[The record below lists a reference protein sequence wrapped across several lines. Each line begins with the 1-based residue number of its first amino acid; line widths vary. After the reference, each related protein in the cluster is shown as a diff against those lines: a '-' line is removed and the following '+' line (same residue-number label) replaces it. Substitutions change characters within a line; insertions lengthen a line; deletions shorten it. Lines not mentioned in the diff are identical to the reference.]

1 MNHAVVLVAICS
13 AIVGTS
19 YGMHS
24 PIVPVFAREQLAADY
39 SQVGII
45 GTVNFLPYMFAP
57 FFVGILL
64 DRLNKSYVLLSG
76 ILLNVFSIFIL
87 STVHSTLEIMLYR
100 AIAGVAHALFWPSSE
115 VLISINSSAPDRRV
129 KNISVFIAAWILG
142 FMVGPL
148 IGKLIL
154 NAFDYY
160 ALFQL
165 AAATM
170 AVAIVPSVLLRSY
183 GWPAVQKD
191 LEVVRASSVEVVKEI
206 VNHPRLAGVI
216 LYYAITFGV
225 VLAVYPAYMSDA
237 SLTTEDIEI
246 MFFFFGI
253 SRFATLLLLLLL
265 VTRISKYGEL
275 ALALAVSTTA
285 VGMIISFSSTSVLS
299 FAVSIALFGISTSI
313 FYPVSFSLVTMDTP
327 SGHVGSKLG
336 VYNTLFGTG
345 WTSGPILAGFASD
358 AFGSGS
364 PYLAFFII
372 GTTFAAAIIIFRKGR
387 NHF

>member
-1 MNHAVVLVAICS
+1 MNHAIVLIAICS

-24 PIVPVFAREQLAADY
+24 PIVPVFAREVLAADY
-39 SQVGII
+39 SQVGLI
-45 GTVNFLPYMFAP
+45 GTANYLPFMFAP

-76 ILLNVFSIFIL
+76 ILLNVLSILML
-87 STVHSTLEIMLYR
+87 STVQSTLEVVLYR
-100 AIAGVAHALFWPSSE
+100 TLAGVAHALFWPSSE
-115 VLISINSSAPDRRV
+115 VLTSINSSSESRV
-129 KNISVFIAAWILG
+129 RNISMFIGAWILG
-142 FMVGPL
+142 FMIGPI

-154 NAFDYY
+154 SLFDYY

-170 AVAIVPSVLLRSY
+170 AVAIVPSILLRSY
-183 GWPAVQKD
+183 GWPGVQNTP
-191 LEVVRASSVEVVKEI
+191 EGRASSVQVFREI
-206 VNHPRLAGVI
+206 TNHPKLSGVI

-225 VLAVYPAYMSDA
+225 VLAVYPAYMRDA
-237 SLTTEDIEI
+237 SLTTEDIEM

-253 SRFATLLLLLLL
+253 SRFATLLLL
-265 VTRISKYGEL
+265 VARISRYNEL
-275 ALALAVSTTA
+275 ALALAVSATA
-285 VGMIISFSSTSVLS
+285 VGMIISFLSPSILS
-299 FAVSIALFGISTSI
+299 FAVSIALFGFSTSI
-313 FYPVSFSLVTMDTP
+313 FYPISFSLVTRNTP
-327 SGHVGSKLG
+327 SEHVGSKLG
-336 VYNTLFGTG
+336 VYNSLFGIG
-345 WTSGPILAGFASD
+345 WTAGPIMAGFASD

-372 GTTFAAAIIIFRKGR
+372 GTTFTAAIAVFRKDS

>member
-1 MNHAVVLVAICS
+1 MNHAIVLIAICS

-24 PIVPVFAREQLAADY
+24 PIVPVFAREVLAADY
-39 SQVGII
+39 SQVGLI
-45 GTVNFLPYMFAP
+45 GTANYLPFMFAP

-76 ILLNVFSIFIL
+76 ILLNVLSILML
-87 STVHSTLEIMLYR
+87 STVQSTLEVVLYR
-100 AIAGVAHALFWPSSE
+100 TLAGVAHALFWPSSE
-115 VLISINSSAPDRRV
+115 VLTSINSSSESRV
-129 KNISVFIAAWILG
+129 RNISMFIGAWILG
-142 FMVGPL
+142 FMIGPI

-154 NAFDYY
+154 NLFDYY

-170 AVAIVPSVLLRSY
+170 AVAIVPSILLRSY
-183 GWPAVQKD
+183 GWPGVQNTQ
-191 LEVVRASSVEVVKEI
+191 EVRASSVQVFREI
-206 VNHPRLAGVI
+206 TNHPKLGGVI

-225 VLAVYPAYMSDA
+225 VLAVYPAYMRDA
-237 SLTTEDIEI
+237 SLTTEDIEM

-253 SRFATLLLLLLL
+253 SRFATLLLL
-265 VTRISKYGEL
+265 VARISRYNEL
-275 ALALAVSTTA
+275 ALALAVSATA
-285 VGMIISFSSTSVLS
+285 VGMIISFLSPSILS
-299 FAVSIALFGISTSI
+299 FAVSIALFGFSTSI
-313 FYPVSFSLVTMDTP
+313 FYPISFSLVTRNTP
-327 SGHVGSKLG
+327 SEHVGSKLG
-336 VYNTLFGTG
+336 VYNSLFGIG
-345 WTSGPILAGFASD
+345 WTAGPIMAGFASD

-372 GTTFAAAIIIFRKGR
+372 GTTFTAAIAVFRKDS

>member
-1 MNHAVVLVAICS
+1 MNPAVILVAICS
-13 AIVGTS
+13 AIVGVS

-24 PIVPVFAREQLAADY
+24 PVVPVFAREQLAADY
-39 SQVGII
+39 WQVGLI
-45 GTVNFLPYMFAP
+45 GTANFLPFMFAP
-57 FFVGILL
+57 FFIGILL

-87 STVHSTLEIMLYR
+87 STVQSTLEVTFYR
-100 AIAGVAHALFWPSSE
+100 ALAGVAHALFWPSCE
-115 VLISINSSAPDRRV
+115 VLISVNSAPERRV
-129 KNISVFIAAWILG
+129 RNISVFIAAWILG

-154 NAFDYY
+154 DAFDYY
-160 ALFQL
+160 TLFQL

-170 AVAIVPSVLLRSY
+170 AVGIVPSVLLRSY

-191 LEVVRASSVEVVKEI
+191 LEVRASSVEVAKEI
-206 VNHPRLAGVI
+206 ATHPKLAGVI

-246 MFFFFGI
+246 MFFFFGV
-253 SRFATLLLLLLL
+253 SRFATLLLL
-265 VTRISKYGEL
+265 VTRISRYGEL

-285 VGMIISFSSTSVLS
+285 IGMIISFSSTSVLS
-299 FAVSIALFGISTSI
+299 FTVSIALFGLSTSI
-313 FYPVSFSLVTMDTP
+313 FYPVTFSLVTMDTP

-336 VYNTLFGTG
+336 VYNTLFGAG
-345 WTSGPILAGFASD
+345 WMAGPIVAGFASD
-358 AFGSGS
+358 AFGPGS
-364 PYLAFFII
+364 PYLAFFVI
-372 GTTFAAAIIIFRKGR
+372 GSTFAAAITIFRKGR

>member
-1 MNHAVVLVAICS
+1 MYRAIILIAICS
-13 AIVGTS
+13 GIAGIS

-39 SQVGII
+39 SQVGLI
-45 GTVNFLPYMFAP
+45 GTANYLPYMFAP
-57 FFVGILL
+57 FFIGILL

-87 STVHSTLEIMLYR
+87 SSVQSTVEVIPYR
-100 AIAGVAHALFWPSSE
+100 ALAGVAHALFWPSSE
-115 VLISINSSAPDRRV
+115 VLISINSAPDRRV
-129 KNISVFIAAWILG
+129 RNISVFIAAWILG
-142 FMVGPL
+142 FMVGPI

-170 AVAIVPSVLLRSY
+170 AVGIVPAVLLRSY
-183 GWPAVQKD
+183 GRPAVQKD
-191 LEVVRASSVEVVKEI
+191 LEVRASSVEVAKEI
-206 VNHPRLAGVI
+206 ATHPRLGGVI

-237 SLTTEDIEI
+237 SLTTQDIEV
-246 MFFFFGI
+246 MFFFFGV
-253 SRFATLLLLLLL
+253 SRFATLLLL
-265 VTRISKYGEL
+265 VTRISRYGEL

-285 VGMIISFSSTSVLS
+285 AGMIISFSSTSILS
-299 FAVSIALFGISTSI
+299 FAVSIALFGLSTSI
-313 FYPVSFSLVTMDTP
+313 FYPVSYNLVTMNTP

-336 VYNTLFGTG
+336 VYNTLFGAG
-345 WTSGPILAGFASD
+345 WTAGPIVAGFASD

-372 GTTFAAAIIIFRKGR
+372 GTTFAGATIIFRKGS

>member
-1 MNHAVVLVAICS
+1 MYRAIILIAICS
-13 AIVGTS
+13 GIAGIS

-39 SQVGII
+39 SQVGLI
-45 GTVNFLPYMFAP
+45 GTANYLPYMFAP
-57 FFVGILL
+57 FFIGILL

-87 STVHSTLEIMLYR
+87 SSVQSTVEVIPYR
-100 AIAGVAHALFWPSSE
+100 ALAGVAHALFWPSSE
-115 VLISINSSAPDRRV
+115 VLISINSAPDRRV
-129 KNISVFIAAWILG
+129 RNISVFIAAWILG
-142 FMVGPL
+142 FMVGPI

-170 AVAIVPSVLLRSY
+170 AVGIVPAVLLRSY
-183 GWPAVQKD
+183 GRPAVQKD
-191 LEVVRASSVEVVKEI
+191 LEVRASSVEVAKEI
-206 VNHPRLAGVI
+206 ATHPRLGGVI

-237 SLTTEDIEI
+237 SLTTQDIEV
-246 MFFFFGI
+246 MFFFFGV
-253 SRFATLLLLLLL
+253 SRFATLLLL
-265 VTRISKYGEL
+265 VTRISRYGEL

-285 VGMIISFSSTSVLS
+285 AGMIISFSSTSILS
-299 FAVSIALFGISTSI
+299 FAVSIALFGLSTSI
-313 FYPVSFSLVTMDTP
+313 FYPVSYNLVTMNTP

-336 VYNTLFGTG
+336 VYNTLFGAG
-345 WTSGPILAGFASD
+345 WTAGPIVAGFASD

-372 GTTFAAAIIIFRKGR
+372 GTMFAGATIIFRKGS

>member
-1 MNHAVVLVAICS
+1 MNHAIVLVAICS

-24 PIVPVFAREQLAADY
+24 PIVPVFARDQLSADY
-39 SQVGII
+39 SQVGLI
-45 GTVNFLPYMFAP
+45 GTANYLPYMFAP
-57 FFVGILL
+57 FFIGILL

-87 STVHSTLEIMLYR
+87 SSVQSTLEVMLYR
-100 AIAGVAHALFWPSSE
+100 ALAGVAHALFWPSSE
-115 VLISINSSAPDRRV
+115 VLISINSAPDRRV
-129 KNISVFIAAWILG
+129 RNISVFIAAWILG
-142 FMVGPL
+142 FLVGPL

-154 NAFDYY
+154 NLFDYY

-170 AVAIVPSVLLRSY
+170 AVGIVPSVLLRSY

-191 LEVVRASSVEVVKEI
+191 LEVRTSSVEVAKEI
-206 VNHPRLAGVI
+206 ATHPRLAGVI

-237 SLTTEDIEI
+237 SLTTEDVEI
-246 MFFFFGI
+246 MFFFFGA
-253 SRFATLLLLLLL
+253 SRFATLLLL
-265 VTRISKYGEL
+265 VTRISRYGEL

-299 FAVSIALFGISTSI
+299 FAVSIALFGLSTSI
-313 FYPVSFSLVTMDTP
+313 FYPVSFSLVTMNTP

-336 VYNTLFGTG
+336 VYNTLFGAG
-345 WTSGPILAGFASD
+345 WTAGPLAAGFASD

-372 GTTFAAAIIIFRKGR
+372 GTVFATAITIFRKDSK
-387 NHF
+387 HF